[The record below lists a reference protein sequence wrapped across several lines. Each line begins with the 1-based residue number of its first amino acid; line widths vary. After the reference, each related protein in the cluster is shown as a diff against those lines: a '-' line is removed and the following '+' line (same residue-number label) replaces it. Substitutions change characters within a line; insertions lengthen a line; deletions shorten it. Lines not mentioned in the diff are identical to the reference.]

1 MKKVVLASLLA
12 VAGAGLLAHPG
23 FAQPTTPVPAQATPA
38 GQAGGQVTTTMS
50 QEEYAS
56 YNNAK
61 TQTTPAAQAAAW
73 EAYLKAYPN
82 SAVKEDALQ
91 QMLNAYSAGQ
101 DAAKTL
107 DAADRLLA
115 VNPNNFYGLVFEV
128 SLRNAAAAPLT
139 DVTAK
144 QAGLDA
150 AAGYAVKGLAAPKP
164 KDMSD
169 ADWAT
174 LKQKGY
180 PIFYSAIGAADL
192 QKSDNAGAIAAYNS
206 ELTSVPVA
214 ATTTPGSVLMDT
226 YYLASSYY
234 TSKPPDYLNCAYYA
248 ARAAAY
254 APEPFKTTFTKLGT
268 YCYTKYHGKPD
279 GYDAVT
285 AVAKDN
291 LTPPASF
298 SGSVTPAPTP
308 ADIVAN
314 LIATTPDLA
323 ALALSDKE
331 YVIQNGRPAVAASPA
346 VDAVAA
352 TATTPAVPAKP
363 AVDARP
369 SDADRVFGTIKGKS
383 VEIPDATVIA
393 ATADQVQV
401 AVSDDA
407 VQSNTADFT
416 FNMKEPL
423 KTVPAPKDKI
433 TLSGTYD
440 SYTQTP
446 LMITMTDGAVVE
458 KKKPPVKKPAT
469 AAHHPAPR
477 RK

>member
-23 FAQPTTPVPAQATPA
+23 FSQPT
-38 GQAGGQVTTTMS
+38 GQAAAPGQVTTTMS
-50 QEEYAS
+50 QEEYAA

-61 TQTTPAAQAAAW
+61 TQTPGPAQAAAW

-82 SAVKEDALQ
+82 SAVKQDALQ
-91 QMLNAYSAGQ
+91 QMLNAYSLGQ
-101 DAAKTL
+101 DDAKTL

-115 VNPNNFYGLVFEV
+115 VDPNNFYALVFETT
-128 SLRNAAAAPLT
+128 LRNKAASALT
-139 DVTAK
+139 DAAAK

-150 AAGYAVKGLAAPKP
+150 AAGYAQKGVAAPKP

-180 PIFYSAIGAADL
+180 PVFYNAIGAAAL
-192 QKSDNAGAIAAYNS
+192 AKNDNAAAIAAYKS
-206 ELTSVPVA
+206 ELA
-214 ATTTPGSVLMDT
+214 AAPLEATKAPGSILMDT
-226 YYLASSYY
+226 YWLASSYY
-234 TSKPPDYLNCAYYA
+234 TSKPPDYLNCAYYG

-254 APEPFKTTFTKLGT
+254 APEPFHTTFTTLAS
-268 YCYTKYHGKPD
+268 YCYKKYHGKAD
-279 GYDAVT
+279 GYDAVI

-298 SGSVTPAPTP
+298 AASVTPAPTP
-308 ADIVAN
+308 ADIVRD
-314 LIATTPDLA
+314 LIASTPDLSV
-323 ALALSDKE
+323 LALSDKE
-331 YVIQNGRPAVAASPA
+331 YVIQNGRPAVAA
-346 VDAVAA
+346 VAA
-352 TATTPAVPAKP
+352 TDTTPAVEG
-363 AVDARP
+363 RP
-369 SDADRVFGTIKGKS
+369 SDADKVFDTIKGKS
-383 VEIPDATVIA
+383 VELPDVTVVA

-407 VQSNTADFT
+407 VQGKTADFT

-423 KTVPAPKDKI
+423 KTVPTVGDKI
-433 TLSGTYD
+433 TLSGTYA

-446 LMITMTDGAVVE
+446 LMITMSDGAVVE
-458 KKKPPVKKPAT
+458 KKKPAVKKPT
-469 AAHHPAPR
+469 TPVRRPAAR

>member
-23 FAQPTTPVPAQATPA
+23 FAQPTSPAPAQATPA
-38 GQAGGQVTTTMS
+38 GQASGQATTMS
-50 QEEYAS
+50 QEEYAA

-82 SAVKEDALQ
+82 SGVKQDALQ
-91 QMLNAYSAGQ
+91 QLLNAYSAGS
-101 DAAKTL
+101 DNAKTL

-115 VNPNNFYGLVFEV
+115 VDPANFYALVFETT
-128 SLRNAAAAPLT
+128 LRNGAATALT
-139 DVTAK
+139 DATAK

-150 AAGYAVKGLAAPKP
+150 AAGYAVKGIAAPKP
-164 KDMSD
+164 PVMSD

-180 PIFYSAIGAADL
+180 PVFYSAIGAADL
-192 QKSDNAGAIAAYNS
+192 QKGDNAGAIAAYKS
-206 ELTSVPVA
+206 ELTSSPLA

-234 TSKPPDYLNCAYYA
+234 TSKPPDYLNCAFYA

-268 YCYTKYHGKPD
+268 YCYTKFHGKAD

-285 AVAKDN
+285 AAAKDN

-298 SGSVTPAPTP
+298 AGSVTPAPTP

-331 YVIQNGRPAVAASPA
+331 YVIQNGRPAVVASPA
-346 VDAVAA
+346 VDAVPA
-352 TATTPAVPAKP
+352 TDTTPAVAAKP
-363 AVDARP
+363 AVEARP
-369 SDADRVFGTIKGKS
+369 SDADKVFDTIKGKS
-383 VEIPDATVIA
+383 VELPDVTVIA

-407 VQSNTADFT
+407 VQSGTADFT

-423 KTVPAPKDKI
+423 TKIPAPKDKI
-433 TLSGTYD
+433 TLSGTYA

-446 LMITMTDGAVVE
+446 LMITMTDGAVVP
-458 KKKPPVKKPAT
+458 KKAAARKPVTTTHRPV
-469 AAHHPAPR
+469 HH
-477 RK
+477 

>member
-23 FAQPTTPVPAQATPA
+23 FAQPTTPAPAQAAPA
-38 GQAGGQVTTTMS
+38 GQAGGQVTTMS
-50 QEEYAS
+50 QEEYAA

-73 EAYLKAYPN
+73 EAYLKAYPQ
-82 SAVKEDALQ
+82 SGVKEDALQ
-91 QMLNAYSAGQ
+91 QLLNANSAGS
-101 DAAKTL
+101 DASKTL
-107 DAADRLLA
+107 DAADRLIA
-115 VNPNNFYGLVFEV
+115 VNPNNFYALVFEV
-128 SLRNAAAAPLT
+128 SLRNGAAAPLT
-139 DVTAK
+139 DATAK

-150 AAGYAVKGLAAPKP
+150 AAGYAVTGLAAPKP

-169 ADWAT
+169 ADWT
-174 LKQKGY
+174 LLKQKGY
-180 PIFYSAIGAADL
+180 PIFYSAIAAADL
-192 QKSDNAGAIAAYNS
+192 QKADNAGAIAAYKS

-214 ATTTPGSVLMDT
+214 VTTTPGSVLMDT
-226 YYLASSYY
+226 YYLASGYY

-248 ARAAAY
+248 ARSSAY

-268 YCYTKYHGKPD
+268 YCYNKYHGKPD
-279 GYDAVT
+279 GYDAVV

-291 LTPPASF
+291 VTPPASF
-298 SGSVTPAPTP
+298 AGSVTPAPTP

-314 LIATTPDLA
+314 LIATTPELDK
-323 ALALSDKE
+323 LALSDKE
-331 YVIQNGRPAVAASPA
+331 YVIQNGRPAVAA
-346 VDAVAA
+346 VAA
-352 TATTPAVPAKP
+352 TDTTPVVA
-363 AVDARP
+363 ARP
-369 SDADRVFGTIKGKS
+369 ADADKVFDTIKGKS
-383 VEIPDATVIA
+383 VELPDVIVIA

-407 VQSNTADFT
+407 VQGKTADFT
-416 FNMKEPL
+416 FKMKEPL
-423 KTVPAPKDKI
+423 KTLPTVGDKI

-458 KKKPPVKKPAT
+458 KKKAPVRKPAAPAHR
-469 AAHHPAPR
+469 AAPHR
-477 RK
+477 

>member
-23 FAQPTTPVPAQATPA
+23 FAQPTTPAPAQAAT

-50 QEEYAS
+50 QEEYAA

-82 SAVKEDALQ
+82 SAVKQDALQ
-91 QMLNAYSAGQ
+91 QLLNAYSAGQ
-101 DAAKTL
+101 DDAKTL

-115 VNPNNFYGLVFEV
+115 VDPNNFYALVFEV
-128 SLRNAAAAPLT
+128 TLRNKAAGALT
-139 DVTAK
+139 DATAK

-164 KDMSD
+164 AVMSD

-192 QKSDNAGAIAAYNS
+192 QKAGNAGAIAAYKS
-206 ELTSVPVA
+206 ELTSAPLA
-214 ATTTPGSVLMDT
+214 ATTAPGTVLMDT
-226 YYLASSYY
+226 YYLASAYY
-234 TSKPPDYLNCAYYA
+234 TSKPPDYLNCAFYA

-268 YCYTKYHGKPD
+268 YCYTKFHGKPD

-285 AVAKDN
+285 AVAKEN

-298 SGSVTPAPTP
+298 AGSVTPAPTP

-331 YVIQNGRPAVAASPA
+331 YVIQNGRPAAPAQPA

-352 TATTPAVPAKP
+352 TATTPAVAAKP

-369 SDADRVFGTIKGKS
+369 SDADKVFDTIKGKS
-383 VEIPDATVIA
+383 VELPDVIVVA
-393 ATADQVQV
+393 ATPDQVQV

-407 VQSNTADFT
+407 VQSKTADFT

-423 KTVPAPKDKI
+423 KTLPTVGDKI

-446 LMITMTDGAVVE
+446 LMITMSDGAVVE
-458 KKKPPVKKPAT
+458 KKKPPVKKPAAT
-469 AAHHPAPR
+469 THHTTR
-477 RK
+477 RR

>member
-12 VAGAGLLAHPG
+12 VAGAGLLAHTG
-23 FAQPTTPVPAQATPA
+23 FAQAAAQAPA
-38 GQAGGQVTTTMS
+38 GAPGQIQMS
-50 QEEYAS
+50 QEEYAA

-82 SAVKEDALQ
+82 SAVKADALAQ
-91 QMLNAYSAGQ
+91 LLNAYSAGQ
-101 DAAKTL
+101 DTAKTL
-107 DAADRLLA
+107 DAADRLL
-115 VNPNNFYGLVFEV
+115 VVDPNNFYALYFETT
-128 SLRNAAAAPLT
+128 LRGGAASSLT
-139 DVTAK
+139 DPAAK

-150 AAGYAVKGLAAPKP
+150 AADNGRKGLAATKP
-164 KDMSD
+164 AGMSD
-169 ADWAT
+169 ADWAA
-174 LKQKGY
+174 LKAKGY
-180 PIFYSAIGAADL
+180 PFFYSAIGAADL
-192 QKSDNAGAIAAYNS
+192 QKKDNAGAITAYKS
-206 ELTSVPVA
+206 ELTAAPVE
-214 ATTTPGSVLMDT
+214 ATKAPGSVLMDT
-226 YYLASSYY
+226 YWLSSAYY
-234 TSKPPDYLNCAYYA
+234 TETPPDYLNCAYYS

-254 APEPFKTTFTKLGT
+254 APEPFKTTFTTLGT
-268 YCYTKYHGKPD
+268 YCYKKYHGKPD

-298 SGSVTPAPTP
+298 AASVTPAPTP
-308 ADIVAN
+308 ADMVAN

-331 YVIQNGRPAVAASPA
+331 YVIQNGRPAVAAQPA
-346 VDAVAA
+346 TD
-352 TATTPAVPAKP
+352 TKP
-363 AVDARP
+363 AVEGRP
-369 SDADRVFGTIKGKS
+369 SDADKVFDTIKGKS
-383 VEIPDATVIA
+383 VELPDVTVVA

-407 VQSNTADFT
+407 VQSKTADFT
-416 FNMKEPL
+416 FKMKEPL
-423 KTVPAPKDKI
+423 KTVPAAGDKI

-446 LMITMTDGAVVE
+446 LMINMTDGAVVE

-469 AAHHPAPR
+469 TTHHPVH
-477 RK
+477 KS

>member
-23 FAQPTTPVPAQATPA
+23 FAQPTTPAPAQAAPA

-50 QEEYAS
+50 QEEYAA

-61 TQTTPAAQAAAW
+61 TQTTPVAQAAAW

-82 SAVKEDALQ
+82 SAVKQDALQ
-91 QMLNAYSAGQ
+91 QMLIAYSAGQ
-101 DAAKTL
+101 DNAKTL

-115 VNPNNFYGLVFEV
+115 VDPNNFYALVFEV
-128 SLRNAAAAPLT
+128 SLRNATASALT
-139 DVTAK
+139 DATAK
-144 QAGLDA
+144 QAGLDD
-150 AAGYAVKGLAAPKP
+150 AAGYATKGLAATKP
-164 KDMSD
+164 KEMSD
-169 ADWAT
+169 ADWT
-174 LKQKGY
+174 ILKQKGY
-180 PIFYSAIGAADL
+180 PVFYSAIGAASRE
-192 QKSDNAGAIAAYNS
+192 KSDTAGAIAAYKS
-206 ELTSVPVA
+206 ELTSVPVTV
-214 ATTTPGSVLMDT
+214 TTTPGPVLMDT

-234 TSKPPDYLNCAYYA
+234 TSKPPDFLNCAFYA
-248 ARAAAY
+248 ARASVY
-254 APEPFKTTFTKLGT
+254 APEPFKTTFTTLGT
-268 YCYTKYHGKPD
+268 YCYKKYHGKAD
-279 GYDAVT
+279 GYDAVV

-298 SGSVTPAPTP
+298 AGSVTPAPTP

-331 YVIQNGRPAVAASPA
+331 YVIQNGRPAV
-346 VDAVAA
+346 VAVAA
-352 TATTPAVPAKP
+352 TDTTPAVAGRPA
-363 AVDARP
+363 
-369 SDADRVFGTIKGKS
+369 DADKVFDTIKGKS
-383 VEIPDATVIA
+383 VELPDVVVIA
-393 ATADQVQV
+393 ATPDQVQV

-416 FNMKEPL
+416 FKMKEPL

-458 KKKPPVKKPAT
+458 KKKTPPKRPAVPAHR
-469 AAHHPAPR
+469 AAPH
-477 RK
+477 K

>member
-23 FAQPTTPVPAQATPA
+23 FSQQPT
-38 GQAGGQVTTTMS
+38 GQAAAPGQIQMS
-50 QEEYAS
+50 QEEYAA

-91 QMLNAYSAGQ
+91 QMLNAYSATS
-101 DAAKTL
+101 DNAKTL

-115 VNPNNFYGLVFEV
+115 VNPSNFYGLLFEV
-128 SLRNAAAAPLT
+128 YIRNAAAAALT
-139 DVTAK
+139 DAAAK

-150 AAGYAVKGLAAPKP
+150 AADYANKGVAAPKP

-180 PIFYSAIGAADL
+180 PVFYSAIGAADL
-192 QKSDNAGAIAAYNS
+192 AKNDNAGAIAAYKS
-206 ELTSVPVA
+206 ELSSAPLA
-214 ATTTPGSVLMDT
+214 ATTTPGSILMDT
-226 YYLASSYY
+226 YWLATAYY

-248 ARAAAY
+248 ARASAY
-254 APEPFKTTFTKLGT
+254 APDAPQPFKTTFTTLGT
-268 YCYTKYHGKPD
+268 YCYKKYHGKPD
-279 GYDAVT
+279 GYDAVV

-291 LTPPASF
+291 LVPPASF
-298 SGSVTPAPTP
+298 AGSVTPAPTP

-314 LIATTPDLA
+314 LIATTPDLSV
-323 ALALSDKE
+323 LALSDKE
-331 YVIQNGRPAVAASPA
+331 YVIQNGRPAAPA
-346 VDAVAA
+346 TD
-352 TATTPAVPAKP
+352 TTP
-363 AVDARP
+363 ARP
-369 SDADRVFGTIKGKS
+369 SDADRVFDTIKGKS
-383 VEIPDATVIA
+383 VELPDVTVIA
-393 ATADQVQV
+393 ATPDQVQV
-401 AVSDDA
+401 AVSEDA
-407 VQSNTADFT
+407 VQSKTADFT
-416 FNMKEPL
+416 FKMKEPL
-423 KTVPAPKDKI
+423 KTLPTVGDKI
-433 TLSGTYD
+433 ALSGTYD

-458 KKKPPVKKPAT
+458 KKKPTARKPA
-469 AAHHPAPR
+469 APVHHTAPR
-477 RK
+477 KK